1 MAHRPVVEP
10 FTTQQLI
17 ERHGDRCFHCGA
29 GDFECID
36 HLVCVRVGGHHTLD
50 NTVPCCQ
57 KCNQRKRWEL
67 DELYIRVHRL
77 FFEVVS

>member
-1 MAHRPVVEP
+1 MYGHRPVVES
-10 FTTQQLI
+10 FTTRQLI
-17 ERHGDRCFHCGA
+17 ERYGDRCFYCGT

-36 HLVCVRVGGHHTLD
+36 HRMCVRVGGQHTLD

-57 KCNQRKRWEL
+57 MCNQRKRWEL

-77 FFEVVS
+77 FFEAA